1 MFSASTVTRILRLS
15 LAPGRHPSHIAG
27 MDIRRALILAGAV
40 LIAIGVLW
48 PWLRA
53 LNLGRL
59 PGDILVNRPGLQIY
73 FPIAT
78 CVVISVLF
86 TLLFWIFRK

>member
-1 MFSASTVTRILRLS
+1 MDLRKALIILG
-15 LAPGRHPSHIAG
+15 AV
-27 MDIRRALILAGAV
+27 LILAG
-40 LIAIGVLW
+40 IAW

-59 PGDILVNRPGLQIY
+59 PGDIVISRPRLNIY
-73 FPIAT
+73 FPIVT
-78 CVVISVLF
+78 CLVISVIL

>member
-1 MFSASTVTRILRLS
+1 MDVRKAFIL
-15 LAPGRHPSHIAG
+15 GG
-27 MDIRRALILAGAV
+27 VV
-40 LIAIGVLW
+40 LIAVGVLW

-59 PGDILVNRPGLQIY
+59 PGDIVVNRPGLQIY
-73 FPIAT
+73 FPIMT
-78 CVVISVLF
+78 CVVISVVL